1 MPDHL
6 RQQIREAV
14 VTAVTGLTT
23 TAGRVHDSRVYKLE
37 TLPALAVY
45 ALSEPVE
52 YDTQQRPRGQTRE
65 LELVVEGFAKATASL
80 EDTLD
85 TIAKEVEAALTADVT
100 RGGLAKD
107 TLLTLTETPPIEG
120 GANKPHGVVRL
131 TWLIEYRT
139 RENDATVAA

>member
-1 MPDHL
+1 MADHI

-14 VTAVTGLTT
+14 VAAVTGLTT

-52 YDTQQRPRGQTRE
+52 YDTQERPRGQTRE

-107 TLLTLTETPPIEG
+107 TLLASTEIALEG
-120 GANKPHGVVRL
+120 GADKPHGVVRL